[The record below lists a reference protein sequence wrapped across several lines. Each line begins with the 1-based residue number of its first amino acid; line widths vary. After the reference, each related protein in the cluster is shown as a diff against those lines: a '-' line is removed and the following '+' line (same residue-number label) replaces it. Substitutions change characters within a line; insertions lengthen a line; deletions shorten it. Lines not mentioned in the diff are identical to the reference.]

1 MPDSLTINP
10 HAKANLFL
18 RILAKETSGFHQL
31 ETLFTLLEL
40 HDELTAERIEHGVE
54 LEVAGA
60 DTGPVEENLAYRA
73 AQAVL
78 QVTGGRFGV
87 RLHLIKH
94 TPVRA
99 GLGGGSSDAAAA
111 LHAVNAL
118 ADNAVPHHE
127 ILQIAAKLGSDV
139 PFLATGAPL
148 AIGWGR
154 GERLM
159 RIPPPTSSPV
169 LIAVPAFG
177 ISTAKAYDA
186 LRVGATRDTQ
196 RGSIMLD
203 EAAFDSWGGIGR
215 LGGNDFESVVF
226 GREPAL
232 KDLFERIAGTRPLL
246 VRMSGSGSAIVAV
259 YKNERDRDGAALE
272 VGERDWRLIR
282 TATRAT
288 PAPGPEKNG

>member
-1 MPDSLTINP
+1 MPDSLTILA

-40 HDELTAERIEHGVE
+40 HDELTVERIDHGVE
-54 LEVAGA
+54 LEVDGA

-73 AQAVL
+73 SQAVL

-87 RLHLIKH
+87 RLRLIKH
-94 TPVRA
+94 IPVRA

-111 LHAVNAL
+111 LHAVNTL
-118 ADNAVPHHE
+118 ADNAVPRHE

-159 RIPPPTSSPV
+159 RIPPPKSSPV

-186 LRVGATRDTQ
+186 LRVGETRDAQ

-232 KDLFERIAGTRPLL
+232 KNLFERIAGTRPLL

-259 YKNERDRDGAALE
+259 YKGERDRDGAALE
-272 VGERDWRLIR
+272 IGERDWRLIK
-282 TATRAT
+282 TATRAA
-288 PAPGPEKNG
+288 PAPGPE